1 MELNRLKQQD
11 ISTLNHHERLRI
23 MKDIKYQ
30 KEFEMMKQA
39 AQENVYNQNKAKQMK
54 YDQFYAKSNLS

>member
-39 AQENVYNQNKAKQMK
+39 AQENV
-54 YDQFYAKSNLS
+54 